1 MSSASCASDFATS
14 SSPLKCVGLGLTYRT
29 YRVERCVFLDLDIT
43 VCSGDFLVLA
53 GRSGSGKTS
62 LLRVLYGM
70 QEPSAGTVWW
80 GDQELAG
87 LSEKQR
93 QQVRRECFG
102 YAGQDA
108 LVLEEETLETNVRL
122 AGASQDAARR
132 YLDELG
138 LGKLTGTRAR
148 TLSGG
153 ERQRVTVAR
162 ALAKQPVVALL
173 DEPTASLDTE
183 AAHLVRDML
192 RASAEQGVA
201 VVVASHDEVIL
212 NAADEV
218 VQL

>member
-1 MSSASCASDFATS
+1 MADGSILNSSLP
-14 SSPLKCVGLGLTYRT
+14 PLKCVGLGLEHITNG
-29 YRVERCVFLDLDIT
+29 VERTIFHDLDVT
-43 VCSGDFLVLA
+43 VTPGDLLALA

-80 GDQELAG
+80 GEQTLAA
-87 LSEKQR
+87 LREKQR
-93 QQVRRECFG
+93 QQLRRECFG
-102 YAGQDA
+102 YASQDA

-122 AGASQDAARR
+122 GGASREAARR

-138 LGKLTGTRAR
+138 LGKLTRTRAR

-153 ERQRVTVAR
+153 ERQRVAVAR

-173 DEPTASLDTE
+173 DEPTASLDAE

-192 RASAEQGVA
+192 RTSAEQGVA

-212 NAADEV
+212 EAADQV

>member
-1 MSSASCASDFATS
+1 M
-14 SSPLKCVGLGLTYRT
+14 
-29 YRVERCVFLDLDIT
+29 
-43 VCSGDFLVLA
+43 
-53 GRSGSGKTS
+53 
-62 LLRVLYGM
+62 
-70 QEPSAGTVWW
+70 WW

-122 AGASQDAARR
+122 AGAPQDAACR

-212 NAADEV
+212 AF
-218 VQL
+218 

>member
-1 MSSASCASDFATS
+1 MDYLSAGTRRMVLSEVSEQ
-14 SSPLKCVGLGLTYRT
+14 VHRG
-29 YRVERCVFLDLDIT
+29 EFLA
-43 VCSGDFLVLA
+43 LA

-62 LLRVLYGM
+62 LLRVLHGM

-80 GDQELAG
+80 GGQALAD

-102 YAGQDA
+102 YASQDS
-108 LVLEEETLETNVRL
+108 LVLEEETLETNIRL
-122 AGASQDAARR
+122 AGASREDARK
-132 YLDELG
+132 YLHDLG
-138 LGKLTGTRAR
+138 LGDLISLRAR

-153 ERQRVTVAR
+153 ERQRVAVAR

-173 DEPTASLDTE
+173 DEPTASLDAE
-183 AAHLVRDML
+183 AAHRVRDML

-212 NAADEV
+212 NAADKV

>member
-1 MSSASCASDFATS
+1 MRNFI
-14 SSPLKCVGLGLTYRT
+14 LTDNKDVALRA
-29 YRVERCVFLDLDIT
+29 LDISVAYPCAKT
-43 VCSGDFLVLA
+43 SQQVVLSGVTYNARNGKVISLA

>member
-1 MSSASCASDFATS
+1 MIPRATLDS
-14 SSPLKCVGLGLTYRT
+14 SSSLLKCVGLGLTYRT

-62 LLRVLYGM
+62 LLRVLSGM

-153 ERQRVTVAR
+153 ERQRAPATALSR
-162 ALAKQPVVALL
+162 AWTNAFRGRAAAGHSG
-173 DEPTASLDTE
+173 TSTGE
-183 AAHLVRDML
+183 AARG
-192 RASAEQGVA
+192 GVA
-201 VVVASHDEVIL
+201 G
-212 NAADEV
+212 
-218 VQL
+218 